1 MRPGGAPAA
10 WPSLFISLRDVVRRV
25 SENPLGGHPAAS
37 ATKADRLAVAEV
49 VCLLVIAGSGR
60 RWRRRRGCPLGLMT
74 ASHGGGAADID
85 DGARATGGGPARPP
99 GGETPPR
106 PPGRAGRAHPRPPP
120 RPGCGAGPPPASA
133 PR

>member
-85 DGARATGGGPARPP
+85 DGARATGGGPGPPP
-99 GGETPPR
+99 GGETPPPPPGAGGPGRRPAAPARGGAGR
-106 PPGRAGRAHPRPPP
+106 PPLR
-120 RPGCGAGPPPASA
+120 
-133 PR
+133 

>member
-37 ATKADRLAVAEV
+37 ATKADRLAVAEI

-60 RWRRRRGCPLGLMT
+60 RRRRRRGCPLGLMT

-85 DGARATGGGPARPP
+85 DGARATGGGAAPP
-99 GGETPPR
+99 QRGGT
-106 PPGRAGRAHPRPPP
+106 PPP
-120 RPGCGAGPPPASA
+120 RPGAGARRARPA
-133 PR
+133 P